1 MVTGGARVASKSN
14 RQRRLERARAERR
27 LARLAERTR
36 RRRQVQ
42 AAIGGVFALVLIGV
56 STAFLLGAFSGKPAQ
71 NTTLPSCTWTAK
83 DVTTNSGIVDTGLP
97 PTSGEPR
104 TGTETMT
111 IKTDLGDI
119 TVDMDLTKVPCTA
132 ASMKYLGTKGY
143 YDGVACNKL
152 DTANLTLLCGDPQGN
167 GSGTPGYQFPDED
180 LPTAP
185 IGTAAAP
192 SPAASASASASPA
205 ASPSPLPSYYG
216 KGTVV
221 MANTGPNANG
231 GQFFIVYGDGSG
243 LGNQYSVVGTVTAGL
258 DLVESVGAAG
268 AVDANGAPTA
278 TGKPKKT
285 MTIQQLYVGEPPS
298 ASPSPSTSPS
308 PGASAS

>member
-1 MVTGGARVASKSN
+1 VASKSN
-14 RQRRLERARAERR
+14 RQRKLERARAERR

-42 AAIGGVFALVLIGV
+42 AAIGGAFALILIGV
-56 STAFLLGAFSGKPAQ
+56 STAFLLGAFSGKPQQ
-71 NTTLPSCTWTAK
+71 NATLPSCTWTAK

-97 PTSGEPR
+97 PSSGEAR
-104 TGTETMT
+104 EGTETMT
-111 IKTDLGDI
+111 MKTDLGDI

-132 ASMKYLGTKGY
+132 ASMKFLGTKGY

-152 DTANLTLLCGDPQGN
+152 DTTNLTLLCGDPQGN
-167 GSGTPGYQFPDED
+167 GTGTPGYQFPDED
-180 LPTAP
+180 VPTAP
-185 IGTAAAP
+185 VGTAA
-192 SPAASASASASPA
+192 ASPA
-205 ASPSPLPSYYG
+205 ASPGASPGASPDASASPLPSYYG

-221 MANTGPNANG
+221 MANAGPNANG

-258 DLVESVGAAG
+258 DLVQSVAAAG
-268 AVDANGAPTA
+268 AVDANGAPA
-278 TGKPKKT
+278 AVGKPNKT

-308 PGASAS
+308 PSAS